1 MELEEA
7 QEAAEAPDVADDYED
22 DAPVVRPNLTIEEAA
37 EIHRDNVRP
46 KPEPERPEAPKV
58 QAPEPDDSDPGALWT
73 TEDIQTF
80 QTLRSE
86 TEAFQKDL
94 ADLQRVKQ
102 GVDLNE
108 LEKTDRARA
117 AMFRSMIREAEDDL
131 RQRQAVLGNAAQTL
145 QGRAV
150 EHAHKQ
156 GLKKAEA
163 EKAKLLKARS
173 DFDVDRTVAYMKS
186 CGVTDEEIAG
196 IRDHR
201 IFVAAWDAAKA
212 ASPPKSPK
220 FRKRP
225 AKADGTAGE
234 LTDAEHRFRQTGRE
248 EDAARLLSLRKQ
260 YKAPPT
266 RQTRQLSADDLHDR
280 LKRTG
285 RIEDAVA
292 YKLAQKGRAA

>member
-1 MELEEA
+1 
-7 QEAAEAPDVADDYED
+7 
-22 DAPVVRPNLTIEEAA
+22 
-37 EIHRDNVRP
+37 
-46 KPEPERPEAPKV
+46 
-58 QAPEPDDSDPGALWT
+58 
-73 TEDIQTF
+73 
-80 QTLRSE
+80 
-86 TEAFQKDL
+86 
-94 ADLQRVKQ
+94 
-102 GVDLNE
+102 
-108 LEKTDRARA
+108 
-117 AMFRSMIREAEDDL
+117 MFRSMIREAEDDL

-212 ASPPKSPK
+212 ASPPKVPK
-220 FRKRP
+220 YRKRP
-225 AKADGTAGE
+225 LHGGHNVPGD
-234 LTDAEHRFRQTGRE
+234 LILAEGRFEQTRSA
-248 EDAARLLSLRKQ
+248 EDAARVHRLRQK
-260 YKAPPT
+260 YEKP
-266 RQTRQLSADDLHDR
+266 QTRQPSADDLHDR

-285 RIEDAVA
+285 HIEDAVA